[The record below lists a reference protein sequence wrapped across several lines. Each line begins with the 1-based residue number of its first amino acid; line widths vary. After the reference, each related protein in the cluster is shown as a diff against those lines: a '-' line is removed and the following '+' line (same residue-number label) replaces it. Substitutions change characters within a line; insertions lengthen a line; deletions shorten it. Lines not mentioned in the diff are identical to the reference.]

1 MLSLEIR
8 EELACGL
15 LAIMAEEDAADAARV
30 AELQRRASLTAAIRG
45 RT

>member
-15 LAIMAEEDAADAARV
+15 LVIMAEEEAANVARA

>member
-15 LAIMAEEDAADAARV
+15 LVMMAEEAAADDRLIAV
-30 AELQRRASLTAAIRG
+30 CQRRAALVAAIRG
-45 RT
+45 RI